1 MPQRITEN
9 VLNETSD
16 RTQDLNGIII
26 VQDNQFYITSPL
38 PGGEPAVLS
47 AIPPVMLKV
56 NNQPVTGPVPVKAS
70 DRVAWSIQE
79 PPPYQITV
87 SGDKLQ
93 AFFTLNRVEQYVWN
107 LVDSPASSHLA
118 VRAEMDRSTLLST
131 LSIEQIIADFEKKS
145 VKQNLNIPAIYA
157 ELNHP
162 TYQPVCVAEGKPP
175 AAGEDAKLDLL
186 FTGHT
191 ESPFNEPEGDAD
203 SPSYL
208 RIPSAKRG
216 DVIARKHLPRE
227 GVPGYDVY
235 GSILPAAP
243 SRDIEVVAKEDD
255 TLLLPSY
262 EITALKEGRPRITG
276 TNIKYFDIST
286 AYVVP
291 GSVNSQT
298 GNIVFPGDVIVH
310 QDVEDNTTIESLG
323 NVYVYGNVY
332 NSAIAATGSILVGG
346 KVSNSQLY
354 SGSFGVIYNRLY
366 HLSQKL
372 TEEISLLREASSL
385 LAQEVQSRQR
395 TAKFGQVILLLMESK
410 YKKIPVLIRDL
421 QSEIANIKHTYH
433 QDTEQMKRM
442 LDIFLRPAQFIDFFN
457 DAVLVSFLKMLKDL
471 STGVAEMEETNVR
484 VDIPQCQNS
493 IIKSSGSICIHKEG
507 TLQSDLLSSEDITFL
522 MPDAHCRESQLEAAG
537 TVTAQTVGSEAGAGS
552 TLTAGRNIIVGK
564 MYAGT
569 VTVGS
574 YSEEIIEP
582 VKDMIFPPQNLQ
594 PNKTMTQTDC

>member
-1 MPQRITEN
+1 M
-9 VLNETSD
+9 
-16 RTQDLNGIII
+16 
-26 VQDNQFYITSPL
+26 
-38 PGGEPAVLS
+38 
-47 AIPPVMLKV
+47 
-56 NNQPVTGPVPVKAS
+56 
-70 DRVAWSIQE
+70 
-79 PPPYQITV
+79 
-87 SGDKLQ
+87 
-93 AFFTLNRVEQYVWN
+93 
-107 LVDSPASSHLA
+107 
-118 VRAEMDRSTLLST
+118 
-131 LSIEQIIADFEKKS
+131 
-145 VKQNLNIPAIYA
+145 
-157 ELNHP
+157 
-162 TYQPVCVAEGKPP
+162 
-175 AAGEDAKLDLL
+175 
-186 FTGHT
+186 
-191 ESPFNEPEGDAD
+191 
-203 SPSYL
+203 
-208 RIPSAKRG
+208 
-216 DVIARKHLPRE
+216 
-227 GVPGYDVY
+227 
-235 GSILPAAP
+235 
-243 SRDIEVVAKEDD
+243 
-255 TLLLPSY
+255 
-262 EITALKEGRPRITG
+262 
-276 TNIKYFDIST
+276 
-286 AYVVP
+286 
-291 GSVNSQT
+291 
-298 GNIVFPGDVIVH
+298 
-310 QDVEDNTTIESLG
+310 
-323 NVYVYGNVY
+323 
-332 NSAIAATGSILVGG
+332 
-346 KVSNSQLY
+346 
-354 SGSFGVIYNRLY
+354 
-366 HLSQKL
+366 
-372 TEEISLLREASSL
+372 
-385 LAQEVQSRQR
+385 AQEVQSRQR